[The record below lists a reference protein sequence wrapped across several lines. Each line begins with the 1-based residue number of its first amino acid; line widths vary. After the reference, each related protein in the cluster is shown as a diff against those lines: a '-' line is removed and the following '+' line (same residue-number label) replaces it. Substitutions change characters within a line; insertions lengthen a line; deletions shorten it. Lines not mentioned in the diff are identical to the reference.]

1 MRKLIIQ
8 MEEVT
13 GSERSHQ
20 ESPRSDFKYSS
31 HQRSSFNGDE
41 FRGSGEKFHFATA
54 ESFSGKSSF
63 QGGTNGFEAQIAQK
77 NMLLDQMNMEKVNC
91 LFQLAVVN
99 SELLGER
106 HPIFHFVPSSEVEK
120 ISLLFSVSENFLKD
134 VSLGKIRASQYD
146 IDQAASDLFRHYNFL
161 TSKLQLASRWE
172 KSSVIA
178 LESLIVTQS
187 KELTNLKPAGVAS
200 TIIQNVK
207 ERIRDRKELEERA
220 TGLQKLLQMSPKFMQ
235 TNSSFPGLQE
245 FTSAV
250 QKVKEHESDL
260 FDAVVSAN
268 KKVTDLQYLVQ
279 QVETRLSDRE
289 AGIIELRKIN
299 RQLELLS
306 SQQQQSIFE
315 LTAAEK
321 RAKEVSV
328 TLHQLNRDNEA
339 RLAEERSRSLEL
351 AGQLRAAQAEIE
363 TLQTSFFLS
372 ENTAKELAEKMG
384 SLEAS
389 VSELTAE
396 KAKLTSINESLHLEF
411 EHTVATHAKFAEE
424 LQQNKALLEKVA
436 EKHRLYSLEKTADLE
451 KLTVEHSQLEKDF
464 SKSQSDLATTTNLL
478 AEATKQITLLTQ
490 ELELQKKKRHRA
502 KEESLRKLETLDKTV
517 SDSSIRLSG
526 LDKKTTILEALS
538 ARFKLREEKHR
549 RNYILVFNRTMS
561 FNEALNDLF
570 LLLSKKIENLSTRL
584 YQSNVFFASHA
595 NNLILKLE
603 EYHRM
608 LLSIKQN
615 AFIDY
620 STQTINEI
628 SDIMRQRVLC
638 EELLMGSVG
647 LTVEDL
653 KPGAFAKTSQKLS
666 KTKFALQ
673 VVEILKLD
681 SNADPI
687 MASCRLNSGI
697 ALTSLVSGRLR
708 CPEQRVLTE
717 FTRFDSVVMQFL
729 FGKDESRS
737 VLDRASRL
745 ILSQDLIKEIFAS
758 LGLPKEK
765 NEPLITEL
773 EKILSYFNQNP
784 DLLKSEEKMREQL
797 LERFLASRAE
807 IEQLKQALEA
817 KGKASKVPIDMIM
830 TVKQNKILIDSLK
843 KKLKLAEIILKFFD
857 LKLSDPKVIENF
869 RARIAEIAFD
879 PKSFDFL
886 SRLQTFQSDSSG

>member
-20 ESPRSDFKYSS
+20 ESPGSDFGYSS
-31 HQRSSFNGDE
+31 HQRSSFKGDE

-54 ESFSGKSSF
+54 ESFSGASSF
-63 QGGTNGFEAQIAQK
+63 QGGTTTFEAQVAQRD
-77 NMLLDQMNMEKVNC
+77 MLLDQVNSDKVDC
-91 LFQLAVVN
+91 LFQLAVLN
-99 SELLGER
+99 SELLGDR
-106 HPIFHFVPSSEVEK
+106 HPIFHFVPSTEVEK
-120 ISLLFSVSENFLKD
+120 FSLLFSASENFLKD

-161 TSKLQLASRWE
+161 TSKLQLASQWE
-172 KSSVIA
+172 KSAIIA
-178 LESLIVTQS
+178 LESLIATQS
-187 KELTNLKPAGVAS
+187 KELTGLKPSGAAS
-200 TIIQNVK
+200 TIIQNVQ
-207 ERIRDRKELEERA
+207 ERVRDRKELEERA
-220 TGLQKLLQMSPKFMQ
+220 SGLQKLLRMSPKFMQ
-235 TNSSFPGLQE
+235 SQSTLPNLQE

-260 FDAVVSAN
+260 FEAVVLAN
-268 KKVTDLQYLVQ
+268 KKVTDLQFLVQ
-279 QVETRLSDRE
+279 QLEAGLSDRE
-289 AGIIELRKIN
+289 RGMSELRQKN

-306 SQQQQSIFE
+306 SQQQQTIFE
-315 LTAAEK
+315 LTSSEK
-321 RAKEVSV
+321 KAKEVSV
-328 TLHQLNRDNEA
+328 TLHQMNRDAEA
-339 RLAEERSRSLEL
+339 RLAEECSKSSEL
-351 AGQLRAAQAEIE
+351 ANQLQVAQAEIE
-363 TLQTSFFLS
+363 AFRASLS
-372 ENTAKELAEKMG
+372 LSDNTTKQLIEKVAL
-384 SLEAS
+384 LEAS
-389 VSELTAE
+389 VSELSAE
-396 KAKLTSINESLHLEF
+396 KAKLSAINEGLQQEF
-411 EHTVATHAKFAEE
+411 DHTIAAHAKFAEE

-436 EKHRLYSLEKTADLE
+436 EKHRLYAIEKTADFE
-451 KLTVEHSQLEKDF
+451 KLLVERSLLETEF
-464 SKSQSDLATTTNLL
+464 SKSRGELAATTQNL
-478 AEATKQITLLTQ
+478 AEASRQITLLTQ

-502 KEESLRKLETLDKTV
+502 KEKSLRQLETLDKTV
-517 SDSSIRLSG
+517 ADFSVRLSG
-526 LDKKTTILEALS
+526 LQEKSKILEVLS

-549 RNYILVFNRTMS
+549 RNYIFVFNRTMS

-570 LLLSKKIENLSTRL
+570 LLLSKKIDNLSTRL
-584 YQSNVFFASHA
+584 YESNVFFASHA

-628 SDIMRQRVLC
+628 SEIMRQRVLC

-687 MASCRLNSGI
+687 MASCKLNNGS
-697 ALTSLVSGRLR
+697 ALMSLVSGRLR
-708 CPEQRVLTE
+708 CSEQKVLNE
-717 FTRFDSVVMQFL
+717 FSRFDSMLVQFL
-729 FGKDESRS
+729 FGKDENRS

-745 ILSQDLIKEIFAS
+745 ILSRDLFKEIFAS
-758 LGLPKEK
+758 LGIPKTK
-765 NEPLITEL
+765 DEPLITEL
-773 EKILSYFNQNP
+773 ESLLSYFTQNP
-784 DLLKSEEKMREQL
+784 DMKKAEENMREQL

-817 KGKASKVPIDMIM
+817 KGKASKIPIDMIT
-830 TVKQNKILIDSLK
+830 TVKQNKVLIDSLK
-843 KKLKLAEIILKFFD
+843 KKLKTAEILFKFFD
-857 LKLSDPKVIENF
+857 VKLSDPKLVDSF
-869 RARIAEIAFD
+869 RARMAEIAFD

-886 SRLQTFQSDSSG
+886 ARLQAFQSDSTG

>member
-20 ESPRSDFKYSS
+20 ESPGSDFKYSS
-31 HQRSSFNGDE
+31 HQRGSFNGDD

-63 QGGTNGFEAQIAQK
+63 QGGINGFETQITQK
-77 NMLLDQMNMEKVNC
+77 DLLLDQMNMEKVNC

-106 HPIFHFVPSSEVEK
+106 HPIFHFVPSPEVEK

-172 KSSVIA
+172 KSAVIA
-178 LESLIVTQS
+178 LESLIATQS
-187 KELTNLKPAGVAS
+187 KELTNLKPSGVAS
-200 TIIQNVK
+200 TIIKNVK

-220 TGLQKLLQMSPKFMQ
+220 AGLQKLLQMSPKFLQ
-235 TNSSFPGLQE
+235 TNSSFPGLLE

-250 QKVKEHESDL
+250 QKVKEHENDL

-268 KKVTDLQYLVQ
+268 KKVTDLQFFVQ
-279 QVETRLSDRE
+279 QLETRLSDRE
-289 AGIIELRKIN
+289 AATTELRQKN

-306 SQQQQSIFE
+306 SQQQQNIFE

-339 RLAEERSRSLEL
+339 RLAEERLRSSEL
-351 AGQLRAAQAEIE
+351 AGKLRAAQAEIE
-363 TLQTSFFLS
+363 ALKTSFFLS
-372 ENTAKELAEKMG
+372 ENTAKELAEKVAL
-384 SLEAS
+384 LEAS

-396 KAKLTSINESLHLEF
+396 KGKLTSINECLHMEF

-464 SKSQSDLATTTNLL
+464 SKSRADLAATTHLL
-478 AEATKQITLLTQ
+478 AEATKQVTVLTQ
-490 ELELQKKKRHRA
+490 ELKLQKKKRHRA
-502 KEESLRKLETLDKTV
+502 KEESLRRLETLDKTV
-517 SDSSIRLSG
+517 ADFSIRLSG
-526 LDKKTTILEALS
+526 LHEKSKILEVLS

-549 RNYILVFNRTMS
+549 RNYIFVFNRTMS

-673 VVEILKLD
+673 IVEILKLD

-687 MASCRLNSGI
+687 MASCKLNNGI
-697 ALTSLVSGRLR
+697 ALMSLVSGRLR
-708 CPEQRVLTE
+708 CSEQKVLTE
-717 FTRFDSVVMQFL
+717 FTRFDSMMMQFL

-737 VLDRASRL
+737 LLDRASRL
-745 ILSQDLIKEIFAS
+745 ILSRDLIKEIFAS

-765 NEPLITEL
+765 DEPLITEL

-843 KKLKLAEIILKFFD
+843 KKLKLAEIIFKFFD
-857 LKLSDPKVIENF
+857 LKLSDPKIVESF
-869 RARIAEIAFD
+869 QARMAEIAFD
-879 PKSFDFL
+879 PNSFDFL
-886 SRLQTFQSDSSG
+886 AKVQAFQSDSSG